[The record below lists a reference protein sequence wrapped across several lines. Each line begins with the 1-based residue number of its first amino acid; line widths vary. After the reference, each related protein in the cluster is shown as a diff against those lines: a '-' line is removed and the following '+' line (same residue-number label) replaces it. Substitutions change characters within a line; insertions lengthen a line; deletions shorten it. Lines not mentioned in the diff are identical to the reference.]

1 MKQDTNG
8 KKKQILNGI
17 VSIVIGICLILFS
30 LHMRGTALEDFIAGV
45 MLGVGC
51 GVTLVG
57 VYVIVR
63 TFRK

>member
-1 MKQDTNG
+1 M
-8 KKKQILNGI
+8 
-17 VSIVIGICLILFS
+17 IGICLILSS
-30 LHMRGTALEDFIAGV
+30 LHLRGTDLEDFIAGV

-63 TFRK
+63 TFRKEL